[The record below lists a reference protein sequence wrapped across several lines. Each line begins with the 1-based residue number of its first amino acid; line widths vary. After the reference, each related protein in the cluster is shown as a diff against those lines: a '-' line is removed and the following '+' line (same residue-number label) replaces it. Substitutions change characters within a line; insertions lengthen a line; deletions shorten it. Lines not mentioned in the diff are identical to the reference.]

1 MYGLVNK
8 ALQEMIVDRYGN
20 AKWEEIRK
28 ASGIEQQFFT
38 TMECYPDEVTYKLVG
53 SACSVLGMSSDEI
66 MRSFGGYWF
75 QVAKVGYKEMLDF
88 AGDNFVDFIK
98 NLDNMHARIGL
109 IFTGF
114 RPPSFKCTEV
124 TDSSLRLHYYSERPG
139 LSPLV
144 EGLLAG
150 VGKHFSLKVDAVLD
164 KSRAGG
170 ADHDEFIVR
179 FRRA

>member
-8 ALQEMIVDRYGN
+8 TLQEMVINRYGS

-28 ASGIEQQFFT
+28 ESGIEPLLFI
-38 TMECYPDEVTYKLVG
+38 TMERYPDEMTYKLVA
-53 SACSVLGMSSDEI
+53 SISSVLGVPADRI
-66 MRSFGGYWF
+66 IRSFGEHWF
-75 QVAKVGYKEMLDF
+75 QVAKVGYKDILDF
-88 AGDNFVDFIK
+88 TGDNFVDFIK
-98 NLDNMHARIGL
+98 NLDSMHTRVGL

-144 EGLLAG
+144 EGLLVS
-150 VGKHFSLKVDAVLD
+150 VGKHFSLEVDAVLD

-170 ADHDEFIVR
+170 NDHDEFIVH